1 VSLFQNKVLVNVKI
15 WQKKATNKR
24 SSGTHWKDGG
34 KKSIIMDPEEIHY
47 GMKVVAAM
55 MYWNSASTMQ
65 NLRFLRHPARQLI
78 TVVGFNWRSPS

>member
-1 VSLFQNKVLVNVKI
+1 MSKYGR
-15 WQKKATNKR
+15 KKQLTND
-24 SSGTHWKDGG
+24 HLENNG
-34 KKSIIMDPEEIHY
+34 KTGEKSIIMDPEEIHY